1 MTQAHSAAQ
10 STAPAYKD
18 PKLPVEARVEDLL
31 ARMTLEEKVAQM
43 LSIWENKADV
53 FDARMEFD
61 PAKMALKYPNGIGT
75 FARPSDATGPSS
87 PRVVRRRDIP
97 GTIRLVNALQHYAMT
112 GTRLGIPILLHE
124 EGLHGYAAVGATSF
138 PQAIALASSWDP
150 ALVRA
155 VNAVTAREG
164 FLDRPFHGTR
174 IYLSSGPRISS
185 SSTATMNSSRARCA
199 STYCRRRECIRGT
212 PPSAA
217 ASRTETCAADPPRPQ
232 GTRCALRQARRRAPH
247 AQQACCPVLSHP
259 GEDDA
264 DGSVAQ
270 GVGR

>member
-1 MTQAHSAAQ
+1 MHDPGRHSAAQ

-53 FDARMEFD
+53 FDARLEFD

-87 PRVVRRRDIP
+87 PRVVRRRDVP

-124 EGLHGYAAVGATSF
+124 EGLHGYAA
-138 PQAIALASSWDP
+138 
-150 ALVRA
+150 
-155 VNAVTAREG
+155 
-164 FLDRPFHGTR
+164 
-174 IYLSSGPRISS
+174 
-185 SSTATMNSSRARCA
+185 
-199 STYCRRRECIRGT
+199 RRRHELSAGHRAGLQLGSRPWCGRST
-212 PPSAA
+212 P
-217 ASRTETCAADPPRPQ
+217 
-232 GTRCALRQARRRAPH
+232 
-247 AQQACCPVLSHP
+247 
-259 GEDDA
+259 
-264 DGSVAQ
+264 
-270 GVGR
+270 